1 MSLLLRSCLTVPV
14 VALLVWPALQ
24 PGAGGFFTE
33 TERLGVWGLV
43 AAAAFLTCVVL
54 YCRDLERLLV
64 AIDPGSRAA
73 SPRSVWLMML
83 VPFNFVEDFFIVEN
97 VARSLEA
104 QWRTRPGLAARGS
117 GRALGLTWCALQIVS
132 LMPSALGLIAGT
144 LAVPPW
150 LLHWAFVRRVR
161 RDLITSGSLH
171 QQ

>member
-1 MSLLLRSCLTVPV
+1 MRLLLRSCLTVPV
-14 VALLVWPALQ
+14 VALLVWPALE

-33 TERLGVWGLV
+33 TERLGSWGLV
-43 AAAAFLTCVVL
+43 LAASFLTCVVL

-64 AIDPGSRAA
+64 AVDPPARAA

-97 VARSLEA
+97 LARSLEA
-104 QWRTRPGLAARGS
+104 QWRSKPRFAMHGT
-117 GRALGLTWCALQIVS
+117 GRALGLTWCSLQIVS
-132 LMPSALGLIAGT
+132 LLPSELGLVAGA

-161 RDLITSGSLH
+161 RDLVTSGSLH

>member
-1 MSLLLRSCLTVPV
+1 MKLLLRSCLTLPV
-14 VALLVWPALQ
+14 VGLLLWPALQ
-24 PGAGGFFTE
+24 PNAGGFFTE

-43 AAAAFLTCVVL
+43 LAASFLTCVVL
-54 YCRDLERLLV
+54 YCRELERLLV
-64 AIDPGSRAA
+64 AIDPAARVA

-97 VARSLEA
+97 LARSLQA
-104 QWRTRPGLAARGS
+104 QWRSKPRLAAHGT

-132 LMPSALGLIAGT
+132 LAPSEMGLVAGA

-161 RDLITSGSLH
+161 RDLVTAANGE
-171 QQ
+171 